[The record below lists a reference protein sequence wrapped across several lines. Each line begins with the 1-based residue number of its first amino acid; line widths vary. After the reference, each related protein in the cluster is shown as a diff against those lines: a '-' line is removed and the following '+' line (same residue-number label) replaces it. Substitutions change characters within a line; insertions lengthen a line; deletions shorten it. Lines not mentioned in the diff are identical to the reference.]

1 MTQLKTQQDYTS
13 QGDISL
19 ELAAQN
25 ENNNLVQ
32 IDLSLEAK
40 TFLAYKYKTASRD
53 KLLKKLER
61 ANPNSTKQIL
71 KKSKFICKQ
80 AVELAETVLA
90 KILSCKRVLLNH
102 KYISKI
108 TECDSTDQN
117 KRILDQLDNFFII
130 KYHRLAIV
138 DGIPY
143 NYHYSFELHPAII
156 EELKAAGLWDL
167 EFIPAEMRL
176 SYNNRPYIFSKNI
189 IRSNVHT
196 HGSNYSNNFN
206 SNNSLSESVKTTE
219 TKIAAT
225 ESAEAKVL
233 VSKKKFKL
241 NARKK
246 PTAAERKANKARI
259 YKFKQYD
266 KPKTLAEIEP
276 ITESE
281 SKILQD
287 KSGRN
292 FTLVFQNELLQ
303 DLSRKL
309 HRAFESRWQFLNYF
323 AKVLHGEKRDEV
335 KCAGLNFYIKARK
348 TEEELAK
355 HITQS
360 QREKYMKQEEDAGIF
375 NRSDYTQFRARI
387 AGGFPINLGYD
398 LLSNMIN
405 AKKKDSVFE
414 ITMHKLIDLTEHYK
428 QCLMDLAK
436 GIGGYEG
443 VNKLELLKRSE

>member
-1 MTQLKTQQDYTS
+1 MTQLKTQQDYPS
-13 QGDISL
+13 QGEISL
-19 ELAAQN
+19 ELEAQN

-40 TFLAYKYKTASRD
+40 AYLRYKHKAANRD

-61 ANPNSTKQIL
+61 ANPHTTKQIF

-80 AVELAETVLA
+80 AVELAETVLK
-90 KILSCKRVLLNH
+90 KIFSGKRVLLNH

-117 KRILDQLDNFFII
+117 KRILDQLDDFFVI

-138 DGIPY
+138 NGIPY

-156 EELKAAGLWDL
+156 EELKDAGLWDL
-167 EFIPAEMRL
+167 GFMPAEMRL

-189 IRSNVHT
+189 IRSDVHT
-196 HGSNYSNNFN
+196 HESNFSNNFN
-206 SNNSLSESVKTTE
+206 SSDSLPEQVE
-219 TKIAAT
+219 NT
-225 ESAEAKVL
+225 ESKVPTTKTVEAKVL
-233 VSKKKFKL
+233 VSKKKFKS

-246 PTAAERKANKARI
+246 PTVAQSKASKARV
-259 YKFKQYD
+259 YKFNQYD
-266 KPKTLAEIEP
+266 QPKTLAEIEP
-276 ITESE
+276 ITEAE

-309 HRAFESRWQFLNYF
+309 QRTFESRWQFLNYF

-360 QREKYMKQEEDAGIF
+360 QRESYMKQEEDASIF
-375 NRSDYTQFRARI
+375 NRSDYAQFRARI
-387 AGGFPINLGYD
+387 AGQFPINLGYD
-398 LLSNMIN
+398 LLKHMISV
-405 AKKKDSVFE
+405 KKEDSVFE
-414 ITMHKLIDLTEHYK
+414 ITMHKQVPLSENYK
-428 QCLMDLAK
+428 QLLLNHAK
-436 GIGGYEG
+436 GIGGYAG
-443 VNKLELLKRSE
+443 VDELEFKAL

>member
-1 MTQLKTQQDYTS
+1 MAKLLQPDHALQRF
-13 QGDISL
+13 GL
-19 ELAAQN
+19 EQEAQN
-25 ENNNLVQ
+25 ENTKLVQ
-32 IDLSLEAK
+32 IGLSLEAK

-61 ANPNSTKQIL
+61 ANPNSTKQIF

-80 AVELAETVLA
+80 AVELTETVLA
-90 KILSCKRVLLNH
+90 KILSGKRVLLNH

-167 EFIPAEMRL
+167 EFMPAEMRL

-189 IRSNVHT
+189 IRSDVHT
-196 HGSNYSNNFN
+196 HKSNFSNNFN
-206 SNNSLSESVKTTE
+206 SSNSLSESVETTE

-246 PTAAERKANKARI
+246 PTAAERKVRKARI

-266 KPKTLAEIEP
+266 KPKTLAEIES
-276 ITESE
+276 ITEAE

-303 DLSRKL
+303 DMSRKL
-309 HRAFESRWQFLNYF
+309 HRTFESRWQFLNYF

-335 KCAGLNFYIKARK
+335 KCANLNFYIKARK

-355 HITQS
+355 HVTLN
-360 QREKYMKQEEDAGIF
+360 QRENYLKREEDAGYL

-387 AGGFPINLGYD
+387 AGQFPINLGYD
-398 LLSNMIN
+398 LLSNMI
-405 AKKKDSVFE
+405 AVKKKDSVFK
-414 ITMHKLIDLTEHYK
+414 ITMHKQVPLSEHYK
-428 QCLMDLAK
+428 QTLLGLAK

-443 VNKLELLKRSE
+443 VEELEFVVI